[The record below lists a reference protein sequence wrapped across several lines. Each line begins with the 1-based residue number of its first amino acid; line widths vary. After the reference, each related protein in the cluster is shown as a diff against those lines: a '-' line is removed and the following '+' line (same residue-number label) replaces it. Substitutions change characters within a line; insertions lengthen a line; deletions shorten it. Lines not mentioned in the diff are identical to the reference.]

1 MKKYLGQKILGL
13 CQKVSSRLPRGN
25 ESGAALIASILFAAT
40 ISVLAVVAFQWATG
54 DIKRTGNYVVT
65 REAFYIAEA
74 GLQKSLNYLNYDSNG
89 DYPGE
94 AGQGFTTVLD
104 TFLTDHSAELVNFSF
119 GGGTYTVSLADNDD
133 NDDDLTIDVDNTILL
148 NSIGTKDAA
157 SVTIQAVILHG
168 IFGAKHAITTEANLT
183 INGNP
188 TVQGTFGSIHS
199 NADIV
204 GNSNNVEQG
213 TTAAGVCDSPC
224 VAAAKEVLPIA
235 EPEDFKSYANFILTS
250 AGAITDVEGSTVD
263 ISENKLDNWS
273 YTDTGS
279 FEGWTLN
286 GCSADGMFYAET
298 SIKLT
303 GNVDKCAEGA
313 EDSDK
318 DKDTDS
324 GDSDSGDKDKDTDS
338 GDSDSGDKDKN
349 TDSGDSDSSDKDKD
363 TDSGDSDSG
372 DKDKDTD
379 AGDSDSGDKDKDTD
393 AESSGDAL
401 ELTLIA
407 EGDIIISGNPNIEN
421 YKNALHPEEIQNL
434 LFVSG
439 LDLDFGG
446 NLSQS
451 VEGIAIAKEQISL
464 TGSASLSGYVIAS
477 DVTSD
482 GSTVS
487 GNTVSGNFTIT
498 YNSLKNPFL
507 NDQVTL
513 LSWKE
518 R

>member
-338 GDSDSGDKDKN
+338 GDSDSGDKDK
-349 TDSGDSDSSDKDKD
+349 
-363 TDSGDSDSG
+363 
-372 DKDKDTD
+372 DTD

>member
-324 GDSDSGDKDKDTDS
+324 GDSDSGDKDKDTD
-338 GDSDSGDKDKN
+338 
-349 TDSGDSDSSDKDKD
+349 
-363 TDSGDSDSG
+363 
-372 DKDKDTD
+372 
-379 AGDSDSGDKDKDTD
+379 

>member
-1 MKKYLGQKILGL
+1 MKKHLGQKILGL
-13 CQKVSSRLPRGN
+13 CQKVSSRLPRSN

-104 TFLTDHSAELVNFSF
+104 TFLTDHTAELVNFSF

-133 NDDDLTIDVDNTILL
+133 NDDDLTVDVDNTILL
-148 NSIGTKDAA
+148 NSTGTKDAA

-286 GCSADGMFYAET
+286 GCSANGMFYAET

-303 GNVDKCAEGA
+303 GNVDKCVEGA

-324 GDSDSGDKDKDTDS
+324 GDSDSGDKDKDTD
-338 GDSDSGDKDKN
+338 
-349 TDSGDSDSSDKDKD
+349 
-363 TDSGDSDSG
+363 
-372 DKDKDTD
+372 
-379 AGDSDSGDKDKDTD
+379 

-401 ELTLIA
+401 EMTLIA

-482 GSTVS
+482 GSTVN

-518 R
+518 K